1 MFGCL
6 VRAVS
11 LDHKLDGNKREKRI
25 TDEDQRELN
34 HDVDSFVMW
43 SPHCNL
49 GTVHLC
55 LYNLLILMAVEVLYA
70 TTVLLGDEIRW
81 RELCNENILC

>member
-1 MFGCL
+1 
-6 VRAVS
+6 
-11 LDHKLDGNKREKRI
+11 
-25 TDEDQRELN
+25 
-34 HDVDSFVMW
+34 MW